1 MSIEHC
7 LLKPSMTKLPPSS
20 AKDPYLIPNGH
31 FVHLLKFPFILSP
44 RLSETSH
51 YSTLDRIS
59 SRDVLIASGTSH
71 SQADYHVQP
80 QNATARRKILPA
92 THQVLAQQ
100 PPTCPFVSGRA
111 SMPTFRQ
118 HDGGVSGAEWL
129 GEEGSGKHDGHSS
142 GILIPNALQWCNDFG
157 NDPVDLVA
165 AQRETF
171 AVEMP
176 KVDPVY
182 GTEGP
187 LMSLWM
193 AEQAGAS
200 KSLSKGQPPSG

>member
-1 MSIEHC
+1 
-7 LLKPSMTKLPPSS
+7 
-20 AKDPYLIPNGH
+20 
-31 FVHLLKFPFILSP
+31 
-44 RLSETSH
+44 
-51 YSTLDRIS
+51 
-59 SRDVLIASGTSH
+59 
-71 SQADYHVQP
+71 
-80 QNATARRKILPA
+80 
-92 THQVLAQQ
+92 
-100 PPTCPFVSGRA
+100 
-111 SMPTFRQ
+111 MPTFRQ

-129 GEEGSGKHDGHSS
+129 GEEGIFEGSSTLRIGSGKHDGHSS
-142 GILIPNALQWCNDFG
+142 GILIPVSGSDIIIIPAGVTHSCADSGEDYRYVGVYPKNALQWCNDFG